1 MNFGHVVQTIKV
13 STQGREPSGL
23 DVQGAKPFRFGIQ
36 GVESLKCQNLYFK
49 RLIISWMLNY
59 CKIAKY

>member
-1 MNFGHVVQTIKV
+1 MNFGNVVETIKV

-49 RLIISWMLNY
+49 RLIIS
-59 CKIAKY
+59 